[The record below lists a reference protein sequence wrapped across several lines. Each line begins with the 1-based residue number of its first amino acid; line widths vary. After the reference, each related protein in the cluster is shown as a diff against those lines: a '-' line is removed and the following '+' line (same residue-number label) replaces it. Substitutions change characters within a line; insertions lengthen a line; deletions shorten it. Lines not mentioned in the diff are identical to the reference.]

1 LQQRNDYLIIGAG
14 PAGLQLGYFLEKAG
28 RDYRILEAGAAPGTF
43 FTRFPRHRKL
53 ISVNKVYTGF
63 DDDELNLR
71 WDWNSLLGDSDA
83 PLFKDYNKQYF
94 PPADTMVEYLGAFAA
109 HHGLNIAYDTTV
121 VNIARDGDFQVID
134 QHGITHT
141 CARLIIA
148 TGVHKPYIPAIP
160 GIELAE
166 PYTDVSVEP
175 HDFVNKRV
183 LIIGK
188 GNSAFETADN
198 LIETAALIHLTS
210 PNPLKFAWKTHYV
223 GHLRAV
229 NNNFLDT
236 YLLKT
241 QNGTIDGTIR
251 EIERVNNQFF
261 VTVEFSRARGTGQF
275 CYDRVIL
282 CSGFRFDTTIFD
294 ATCQPQLTINDRFPA
309 QTSEWESVNVP
320 DLFFAGTLMQMRD
333 FKKTQSG
340 FIHGFRYN
348 VRALHRMLEAR
359 YQGNDW
365 PHTTYPIDVE
375 VLALATM
382 DRINHSSALWQQS
395 GFLCD
400 LLCITEDEQVARY
413 YTELPTAYVAES
425 PFGQSAEY
433 YTIKFDYGPD
443 YADYPFEFERYVDAD
458 KAHLNPQLHPIIR
471 HYRHGML
478 VSEHHLM
485 ENIEGRWPEPHHV
498 GDLCAFFGAG
508 ALRTS

>member
-1 LQQRNDYLIIGAG
+1 MQQHNDYLIIGAG
-14 PAGLQLGYFLEKAG
+14 PAGLQMGYFLEKAG

-43 FTRFPRHRKL
+43 FSRFPRHRKL

-63 DDDELNLR
+63 EDDELNLR

-83 PLFKDYNKQYF
+83 PLFKQYNKHYF
-94 PPADTMVEYLGAFAA
+94 PPADIMVEYLGAFAA
-109 HHGLNIAYDTTV
+109 HHQLRIAYDTPV
-121 VNIARDGDFQVID
+121 ANIARDGDFRVTD
-134 QHGITHT
+134 RHGITHT

-166 PYTDVSVEP
+166 PYTEVSTDP

-188 GNSAFETADN
+188 GNSAFETAEN

-241 QNGTIDGTIR
+241 QNGTIDGTISA
-251 EIERVNNQFF
+251 IEQVNNQFF
-261 VTVEFSRARGTGQF
+261 VTVQFSRAQSIEQF

-282 CSGFRFDTTIFD
+282 CAGFRFDTTIFD

-309 QTSEWESVNVP
+309 QTSAWESVNVP
-320 DLFFAGTLMQMRD
+320 DLFFAGTLMQVRD

-359 YQGNDW
+359 YQGNAW
-365 PHTTYPIDVE
+365 PYTEYPLDVE
-375 VLALATM
+375 VLASATM
-382 DRINHSSALWQQS
+382 ERINRSSALWQQS

-400 LLCITEDEQVARY
+400 LLIIAEDEQVARY
-413 YTELPTAYVAES
+413 YNELPTAYVGES
-425 PFGQSAEY
+425 AFGQHAEY
-433 YTIKFDYGPD
+433 YTIMFEYGPD
-443 YADYPFEFERYVDAD
+443 YADYPFEFERHVEAN
-458 KAHLNPQLHPIIR
+458 KAHLNPQLHPVIR

-478 VSEHHLM
+478 VNEHHVM
-485 ENIEGRWPEPHHV
+485 ENIEARWPEPHHV
-498 GDLCAFFGAG
+498 GDLCAFFGAN
-508 ALRTS
+508 ALSTP